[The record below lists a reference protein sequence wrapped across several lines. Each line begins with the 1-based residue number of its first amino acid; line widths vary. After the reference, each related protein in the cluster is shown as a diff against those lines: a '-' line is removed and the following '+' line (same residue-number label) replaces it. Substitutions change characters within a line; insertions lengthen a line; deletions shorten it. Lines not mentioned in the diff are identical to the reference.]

1 MEEILLILIEFNRNI
16 DRELYKL
23 NYKRNVTR
31 TILLTFFFITLKLA
45 SFPFPE
51 YFNFSFDS
59 TNKFLIFGGAIKAQR
74 ISLFRSYLSSHPDS
88 SM

>member
-1 MEEILLILIEFNRNI
+1 MEEILPILIEFNRNI

-31 TILLTFFFITLKLA
+31 TILLTFFFITSKLA

-51 YFNFSFDS
+51 YFNFSFD
-59 TNKFLIFGGAIKAQR
+59 
-74 ISLFRSYLSSHPDS
+74 
-88 SM
+88 

>member
-31 TILLTFFFITLKLA
+31 TILLTFFFIIPKLA

-59 TNKFLIFGGAIKAQR
+59 TNKFLIFGEAIKAQR